1 MALKLGIADVGE
13 SRRQAGDFI
22 HDLRWMLVIHRVAQ
36 GIGQGHGAF
45 PVGLAAQRFHDLAHP
60 GDASLGVGEGAVLF
74 QERTAR
80 QEHVGELG
88 GFIEEN
94 VLHHDALHRR
104 QSGGD
109 VLGIRVAL
117 GDVFTLAIQ
126 ALETAGQGRLEH
138 VGDAQARVG
147 LQGDV
152 PGLFELRP
160 HHLVGDVP
168 VAR

>member
-1 MALKLGIADVGE
+1 M
-13 SRRQAGDFI
+13 
-22 HDLRWMLVIHRVAQ
+22 
-36 GIGQGHGAF
+36 
-45 PVGLAAQRFHDLAHP
+45 
-60 GDASLGVGEGAVLF
+60 
-74 QERTAR
+74 
-80 QEHVGELG
+80 
-88 GFIEEN
+88 
-94 VLHHDALHRR
+94 
-104 QSGGD
+104 
-109 VLGIRVAL
+109 LGIRIAL
-117 GDVFTLAIQ
+117 GDVFALAIQ